1 MYNILN
7 SNKKNKKNFKKYLH
21 FIKRYIKILI
31 EVERS
36 GKKWFKMLWRWNKVL
51 IGEYEHSLDV
61 KGRLIMPA
69 KLRDDIGEK
78 FIITKGLD
86 GCLFGF
92 SQNEWTN
99 FEEKLKTLPLTNKN
113 ARDFVRF
120 FLSGATECEIDKQGR
135 FLITSN
141 LREYATL
148 EKDAIIIGVGTRIEI
163 WNREKWKS
171 YNSDEN
177 ISADEIAE
185 NMTMLGI

>member
-1 MYNILN
+1 M
-7 SNKKNKKNFKKYLH
+7 
-21 FIKRYIKILI
+21 
-31 EVERS
+31 
-36 GKKWFKMLWRWNKVL
+36 L
-51 IGEYEHSLDV
+51 IGEYEHSLDT

-69 KLRDDIGEK
+69 KLREDIGEK

-92 SQNEWTN
+92 SQSEWTN

-120 FLSGATECEIDKQGR
+120 FLSGAIECEIDKQGR
-135 FLITSN
+135 FLIASN
-141 LREYATL
+141 LREYATM
-148 EKDAIIIGVGTRIEI
+148 EKEVVIIGVGTRIEI
-163 WNREKWKS
+163 WNRDKWKT

-177 ISADEIAE
+177 ISADAIAE

>member
-1 MYNILN
+1 M
-7 SNKKNKKNFKKYLH
+7 
-21 FIKRYIKILI
+21 
-31 EVERS
+31 
-36 GKKWFKMLWRWNKVL
+36 L

-69 KLRDDIGEK
+69 KLREDMGEK

-92 SQNEWTN
+92 SQNEWLS

-135 FLITSN
+135 FLIASN
-141 LREYATL
+141 LREYANM
-148 EKDAIIIGVGTRIEI
+148 EKDVVIIGVGTRLEI
-163 WNREKWKS
+163 WNRDKWKS

>member
-1 MYNILN
+1 M
-7 SNKKNKKNFKKYLH
+7 
-21 FIKRYIKILI
+21 
-31 EVERS
+31 
-36 GKKWFKMLWRWNKVL
+36 L

-61 KGRLIMPA
+61 KGRLILPA
-69 KLRDDIGEK
+69 KIREDMGEK

-92 SQNEWTN
+92 SQTEWTN
-99 FEEKLKTLPLTNKN
+99 FEEKLKTLTLTNKN
-113 ARDFVRF
+113 DRDYVRF

-135 FLITSN
+135 FLISAN
-141 LREYATL
+141 LREYANL
-148 EKDAIIIGVGTRIEI
+148 EKDSVIIGVGTRIEI
-163 WNREKWKS
+163 WNKDKWKS

>member
-1 MYNILN
+1 M
-7 SNKKNKKNFKKYLH
+7 
-21 FIKRYIKILI
+21 
-31 EVERS
+31 
-36 GKKWFKMLWRWNKVL
+36 L

-69 KLRDDIGEK
+69 KLREDMGEK

-92 SQNEWTN
+92 SQAEWSN

-120 FLSGATECEIDKQGR
+120 FLSGATECEMDKQGR
-135 FLITSN
+135 FLVAGN
-141 LREYATL
+141 LREYA
-148 EKDAIIIGVGTRIEI
+148 EMDKEIVVIGVGNRIEI
-163 WNREKWKS
+163 WNREKWQKYS
-171 YNSDEN
+171 SDEN

>member
-1 MYNILN
+1 M
-7 SNKKNKKNFKKYLH
+7 
-21 FIKRYIKILI
+21 
-31 EVERS
+31 
-36 GKKWFKMLWRWNKVL
+36 L

-61 KGRLIMPA
+61 KGRLILPA
-69 KLRDDIGEK
+69 KIREDMGEK

-92 SQNEWTN
+92 SQTEWAN

-120 FLSGATECEIDKQGR
+120 FLSGATECEMDKQGR
-135 FLITSN
+135 FLIVAN
-141 LREYATL
+141 LREYANL
-148 EKDAIIIGVGTRIEI
+148 EKDAVIIGVGTRIEI
-163 WNREKWKS
+163 WNKEKWKA

-177 ISADEIAE
+177 ISADAIAE